1 MDFDQRILDR
11 VASRTVLI
19 TGGAGGIGAA
29 AAKVF
34 NEHGAN
40 VVLADIPAVKDQAQ
54 NVLAS
59 LPHPRKAAYIPVDIL
74 NWKQMNDLFQRTVEA
89 FGDIHI
95 VVANAAIM
103 ESTETLSMENMDN
116 EGNLRESEEAF
127 RVIDV
132 NLKGTLN
139 SISPPLSFPP
149 DLASGAN
156 YCLPALRLGMHYVM
170 SSSSK
175 NDTKQLP
182 AIILVASTSG
192 YFGDTGVA
200 AYVAS
205 KHGVIG
211 LLRASQTA
219 AQKYGIAVKAI
230 APFFTPTQITTGLTE
245 KWKAAGLETNTPE
258 MVARAIVRSS
268 VDDTKSGACTLISGR
283 FQQELEFTRNNG
295 MPQWLGED
303 LSQFMKRAFT
313 FLKDIGGF
321 ALPKGLP
328 GRNA

>member
-1 MDFDQRILDR
+1 MVEETCRIKMDFDQRILDR
-11 VASRTVLI
+11 VASRTVII

-29 AAKVF
+29 TAKVF

-40 VVLADIPAVKDQAQ
+40 VVLADIHAVKDQAQ
-54 NVLAS
+54 NVIAS
-59 LPHPRKAAYIPVDIL
+59 LPHPRKATYIPVDVL
-74 NWKQMNDLFQRTVEA
+74 NWQQMNELFQRTVEA

-103 ESTETLSMENMDN
+103 ESTETLCMENMDN
-116 EGNLRESEEAF
+116 GGNLRESEEAF

-139 SISPPLSFPP
+139 SISPALSSLPS
-149 DLASGAN
+149 LALTS
-156 YCLPALRLGMHYVM
+156 CLPALR
-170 SSSSK
+170 
-175 NDTKQLP
+175 
-182 AIILVASTSG
+182 LVASTSG

-211 LLRASQTA
+211 LLRASQKA
-219 AQKYGIAVKAI
+219 AQKHGIVIKGI
-230 APFFTPTQITTGLTE
+230 APFFTPTQITTGITE

-268 VDDTKSGACTLISGR
+268 VDDSKSGACTLISGR
-283 FQQELEFTRNNG
+283 FQQELEFTRNSAI
-295 MPQWLGED
+295 PQWLGED

-313 FLKDIGGF
+313 FLRDMGGF
-321 ALPKGLP
+321 ALPNGLP
-328 GRNA
+328 GRNS

>member
-1 MDFDQRILDR
+1 MRQTDFGPSRISNR
-11 VASRTVLI
+11 RHHW
-19 TGGAGGIGAA
+19 GRWGIGAA

-54 NVLAS
+54 NVVAS
-59 LPHPRKAAYIPVDIL
+59 LPHPHKAAYIPVDIL
-74 NWKQMNDLFQRTVEA
+74 NWKQMNDLFQRTVEV

-139 SISPPLSFPP
+139 T
-149 DLASGAN
+149 
-156 YCLPALRLGMHYVM
+156 LRLGMHYVK
-170 SSSSK
+170 SSSK

-219 AQKYGIAVKAI
+219 AQKYGIVIKGI

-245 KWKAAGLETNTPE
+245 QWKAAGLETNTPE
-258 MVARAIVRSS
+258 MVARAIVQSS
-268 VDDTKSGACTLISGR
+268 IDDTKSGACTLISGK
-283 FQQELEFTRNNG
+283 FQQELEFTRNSG

-313 FLKDIGGF
+313 FLKDMGGL

>member
-1 MDFDQRILDR
+1 MTEEECQIKMDFDQQILDR
-11 VASRTVLI
+11 VASRTVVI

-29 AAKVF
+29 TAKVF
-34 NEHGAN
+34 SEHGAN
-40 VVLADIPAVKDQAQ
+40 VVLADIHTVKDQAQ
-54 NVLAS
+54 NVIAS
-59 LPHPRKAAYIPVDIL
+59 LPHPHKATYIPVDVL
-74 NWKQMNDLFQRTVEA
+74 NWQQMNELFQRTVEA

-103 ESTETLSMENMDN
+103 ESTETLCMENMDS

-139 SISPPLSFPP
+139 T
-149 DLASGAN
+149 
-156 YCLPALRLGMHYVM
+156 LRLGMHYIKT
-170 SSSSK
+170 SSSK
-175 NDTKQLP
+175 DDTKQLP

-192 YFGDTGVA
+192 YFGDTGVT

-211 LLRASQTA
+211 LLRASQKA
-219 AQKYGIAVKAI
+219 AQKYGIVIKGI
-230 APFFTPTQITTGLTE
+230 APFFTPTQITTGITE

-258 MVARAIVRSS
+258 MVARAIVQSS
-268 VDDTKSGACTLISGR
+268 VDDSKSGACTLISGR
-283 FQQELEFTRNNG
+283 FHQELEFTRNSAI
-295 MPQWLGED
+295 PQWLGED
-303 LSQFMKRAFT
+303 LSQFMKRAFA
-313 FLKDIGGF
+313 FLKDMGGF
-321 ALPKGLP
+321 ALPNGLP

>member
-11 VASRTVLI
+11 VASRTAII

-29 AAKVF
+29 TAKVF

-40 VVLADIPAVKDQAQ
+40 VVLADIHAVKDQAQ
-54 NVLAS
+54 NVIAS
-59 LPHPRKAAYIPVDIL
+59 LPHPRKAIYIPVDVL
-74 NWKQMNDLFQRTVEA
+74 NWQQMNELFQRTVEA

-103 ESTETLSMENMDN
+103 ESTETLCMENMDN

-139 SISPPLSFPP
+139 SISPALSSLPN
-149 DLASGAN
+149 LALTS
-156 YCLPALRLGMHYVM
+156 CLPAIRLGMYYIK

-211 LLRASQTA
+211 LLRASQKA
-219 AQKYGIAVKAI
+219 AQKYGIVIKGI
-230 APFFTPTQITTGLTE
+230 APFFTPTQITTGITE

-268 VDDTKSGACTLISGR
+268 VDDSKSGACTLVCGR
-283 FQQELEFTRNNG
+283 
-295 MPQWLGED
+295 
-303 LSQFMKRAFT
+303 
-313 FLKDIGGF
+313 
-321 ALPKGLP
+321 
-328 GRNA
+328 